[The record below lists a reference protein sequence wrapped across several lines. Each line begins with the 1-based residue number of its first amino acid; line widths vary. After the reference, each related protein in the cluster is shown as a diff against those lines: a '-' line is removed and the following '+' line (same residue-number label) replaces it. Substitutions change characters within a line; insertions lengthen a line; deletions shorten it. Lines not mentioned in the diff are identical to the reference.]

1 MNRKK
6 SPTSANPPPA
16 PSRRSPR
23 AAPRPN
29 VPVPDP
35 PRPNKLLLA
44 IASLL
49 LLAWLVFLAVLAMLT
64 GSMHR

>member
-6 SPTSANPPPA
+6 SPTSADPPAA
-16 PSRRSPR
+16 PSRRPLR
-23 AAPRPN
+23 PAPKPVR
-29 VPVPDP
+29 PVPNP
-35 PRPNKLLLA
+35 ARPNKLLLA

-49 LLAWLVFLAVLAMLT
+49 LLAWLVFLAVLAVLT